1 MFMLFSHLLGHT
13 QYFENNLF
21 EDAKKLFSQ
30 LLCDLKT
37 VPVSPRTQDQNV
49 KVTKSLFTL
58 ESGLSKLRVRAYCS
72 DNFEQVRLSNTYKL
86 SSDGYRFCCCWD
98 RQCHS
103 LWRLVEQLI
112 ALRAAMLVCFTKT

>member
-1 MFMLFSHLLGHT
+1 MVMLFSHLLVLN

-30 LLCDLKT
+30 LMCDLKT
-37 VPVSPRTQDQNV
+37 IPVSHRKQDENM

-58 ESGLSKLRVRAYCS
+58 ESGLSKLMIRAYCL

-86 SSDGYRFCCCWD
+86 SS
-98 RQCHS
+98 
-103 LWRLVEQLI
+103 
-112 ALRAAMLVCFTKT
+112 